1 MIMMRDDPL
10 KYQSMLNKKGVTLI
24 ELLVVLVICAI
35 VIGGIYKVFIAQTRA
50 YTVQDQVAEVQQ
62 DVRGA
67 MEIMVRDIRMAG
79 FQTNSFGSALITNT
93 PIVTPLSGTSITV
106 NYEYIPSAGN
116 PTTYIVN
123 YALDNSGNLT
133 RTLNGVQDP
142 LPLLSN
148 VTNLNFSYGIDAN
161 NDGIIDGIVNGVIP
175 DSAFKSAANVGT
187 GIVFAVQITL
197 TANLASVDPDVTKM
211 VAQRTLTSVVTPRNL
226 FFRRNLAY

>member
-79 FQTNSFGSALITNT
+79 FQTNSFGSALITNG
-93 PIVTPLSGTSITV
+93 PIETPLQDTSITV
-106 NYEYIPSAGN
+106 NYEYIPSVGA
-116 PTTYIVN
+116 PAPYRVV
-123 YALDNSGNLT
+123 YAWPGLGGDLT
-133 RTLNGVQDP
+133 RTLNGAP
-142 LPLLSN
+142 ETLLSN
-148 VTNLNFSYGIDAN
+148 VANLNFSYGIDGN
-161 NDGIIDGIVNGVIP
+161 GDGIIDGIVNGVIP